1 MNIWIYRSGSKDIL
15 KDIGL
20 QEHFKEIKE
29 WYDGYNFG
37 KIDVYCPWDVNEL
50 CKRSTD
56 RSRHEASKLLEEYK

>member
-1 MNIWIYRSGSKDIL
+1 MNILDLPIREVKDIL

-37 KIDVYCPWDVNEL
+37 KIDVYCPWDVMNYVKEIYG
-50 CKRSTD
+50 SIQT
-56 RSRHEASKLLEEYK
+56 